1 MAKRKR
7 VLYSIDDYNQDRQAR
22 TAQSAIRIPTGV
34 PYQRGGSA
42 YASPAS
48 YVASPAVKETVVRPG
63 QGLRGSAVIEPSKSV
78 SYSPALPE
86 YKASG
91 ASAQQEVAG
100 VTNPDMS
107 AGGVQAGMQPLTQF
121 EIDGFNMD
129 QARQRVYDILNRK
142 FKYNAKES
150 PLYSILQKQSEREA
164 ERAAGQAYA
173 RSVANTGGYGSS
185 YATLSAEEARR
196 KSMESMDD
204 QQLALYEAARQEFF
218 DERQSAADWYNQLR
232 TMYEDKLKDM
242 EYEKQMQEQAEREA
256 SGVSE
261 QVAEATSQLLSG
273 GFEEYSENTMRAL
286 LEATGKY
293 DQKTINAALEQVK
306 KTMTAG
312 IYDVGHAV
320 SGISDAMGFKA
331 SLDAA
336 LKNQT
341 LTVQQYDDEIQK
353 NSTKIMNEV
362 YKGVNRPGDMDFTA
376 IGYSAEEWNAM
387 EDGDRKLA
395 ILDAVGQMAKAG
407 AVTQQDFYKLL
418 YNDLQEEFNS
428 EEFKKNKY
436 KTRNAVDAAMVIQDF
451 FDNGY
456 MNEDMYKS
464 LIYQQIMPQIE
475 DNETFKDFVYYST
488 DYDMAYNQ
496 EGFADYASKLA
507 YIVPGVDKYSKEQK
521 AMMMMMALG
530 YNGTKLQK
538 KEKKKKR

>member
-1 MAKRKR
+1 MANRKR
-7 VLYSIDDYNQDRQAR
+7 VLYSIDDYIQDRQAR

-91 ASAQQEVAG
+91 VSTQQQNVG
-100 VTNPDMS
+100 VPNPDTS
-107 AGGVQAGMQPLTQF
+107 AGSVQAGMQPLTQF

-129 QARQRVYDILNRK
+129 QARQKVYDILNRK

-150 PLYSILQKQSEREA
+150 PLYSILQKQREREA

-196 KSMESMDD
+196 QSMESMDD
-204 QQLALYEAARQEFF
+204 QQLALYKAARQEFF

-261 QVAEATSQLLSG
+261 NTQAFYNYANGIWNGNNAEEVRSALKNQGATD
-273 GFEEYSENTMRAL
+273 EEAESAISML
-286 LEATGKY
+286 MKDEAAK
-293 DQKTINAALEQVK
+293 
-306 KTMTAG
+306 
-312 IYDVGHAV
+312 IYDEENAV
-320 SGISDAMGFKA
+320 SGISDAIGFKA

-341 LTVQQYDDEIQK
+341 LTVQQYEDEIQK

-362 YKGVNRPGDMDFTA
+362 YKGVNRPGDMDYTEL
-376 IGYSAEEWNAM
+376 GYSAEEWNAM

-407 AVTQQDFYKLL
+407 VVTQQDFYKLL

-456 MNEDMYKS
+456 MNDDMYKS
-464 LIYQQIMPQIE
+464 LIYQKIMPEIQ
-475 DNETFKDFVYYST
+475 DNKTFKTLVYYSPDFEVFGN
-488 DYDMAYNQ
+488 DYVKA
-496 EGFADYASKLA
+496 ADNISFDFNRS
-507 YIVPGVDKYSKEQK
+507 IPDIGIYSKEQK
-521 AMMMMMALG
+521 AMLMMLAMS
-530 YNGTKLQK
+530 YNGSNLP
-538 KEKKKKR
+538 KKKKR

>member
-1 MAKRKR
+1 MANRKR
-7 VLYSIDDYNQDRQAR
+7 VLYSIDDYIQDRQAR

-34 PYQRGGSA
+34 QYQRGGSA
-42 YASPAS
+42 FASPAS

-91 ASAQQEVAG
+91 VSSQQQNVEVP
-100 VTNPDMS
+100 NPDTS

-129 QARQRVYDILNRK
+129 QARQKVYDILNRK

-196 KSMESMDD
+196 QSMESMTDEE
-204 QQLALYEAARQEFF
+204 LALYQAAREEFF
-218 DERQSAADWYNQLR
+218 DERKSAVDWYNQLR

-261 QVAEATSQLLSG
+261 NTQAFYNYANGIWNGNNVEEVRSALKNQGATDEEAESAISMLRKDEAAKIFDEENAVA
-273 GFEEYSENTMRAL
+273 
-286 LEATGKY
+286 
-293 DQKTINAALEQVK
+293 
-306 KTMTAG
+306 
-312 IYDVGHAV
+312 
-320 SGISDAMGFKA
+320 GISDAMGFKA
-331 SLDAA
+331 YLDAA

-362 YKGVNRPGDMDFTA
+362 YKGVNRPGDVDYTEL
-376 IGYSAEEWNAM
+376 GYSAEEWNAM

-407 AVTQQDFYKLL
+407 VVTQQDFYKLL

-464 LIYQQIMPQIE
+464 LIYQKIMPEIQ
-475 DNETFKDFVYYST
+475 DNKTFKTLVYYSPDFEVFGN
-488 DYDMAYNQ
+488 DYVKA
-496 EGFADYASKLA
+496 ADNIS
-507 YIVPGVDKYSKEQK
+507 IDFNRSIPDIGIYSKEQK
-521 AMMMMMALG
+521 AMLMMLAMN
-530 YNGTKLQK
+530 YNGSNLP
-538 KEKKKKR
+538 KKKKR

>member
-1 MAKRKR
+1 MANRKR
-7 VLYSIDDYNQDRQAR
+7 VLYSIDDYIQDRQAR
-22 TAQSAIRIPTGV
+22 TAQSAIRIPAGV
-34 PYQRGGSA
+34 QYQRGGSA

-63 QGLRGSAVIEPSKSV
+63 QGLNGSAVIEPSKSV

-91 ASAQQEVAG
+91 VSTQQQNVG
-100 VTNPDMS
+100 VPNPDTS
-107 AGGVQAGMQPLTQF
+107 AGSVQAGMQPLTQF

-129 QARQRVYDILNRK
+129 QARQKVYDILNRK

-261 QVAEATSQLLSG
+261 NTQAFYNYANGIWNGNNVEEVRSALKNQGATDEEAESAISMMRKDEAAKI
-273 GFEEYSENTMRAL
+273 FDEEN
-286 LEATGKY
+286 
-293 DQKTINAALEQVK
+293 
-306 KTMTAG
+306 
-312 IYDVGHAV
+312 AV
-320 SGISDAMGFKA
+320 SGISDAMGFKD

-341 LTVQQYDDEIQK
+341 LTVQKYDDEIQK

-362 YKGVNRPGDMDFTA
+362 YKGVNRPGDVDYTEL
-376 IGYSAEEWNAM
+376 GYSAEEWNAM

-407 AVTQQDFYKLL
+407 VVTQQDFYKLL
-418 YNDLQEEFNS
+418 YKDLQEEFNS
-428 EEFKKNKY
+428 EAYKTNKN

-456 MNEDMYKS
+456 MNEDLYRS
-464 LIYQQIMPQIE
+464 LIWQKIMPEIE
-475 DNETFKDFVYYST
+475 DNKTFKSLVYYSPDFEVFGN
-488 DYDMAYNQ
+488 DYVKA
-496 EGFADYASKLA
+496 ADNIS
-507 YIVPGVDKYSKEQK
+507 IDFNRSIPDIGIYSKEQK
-521 AMMMMMALG
+521 AMLVMLAMN
-530 YNGTKLQK
+530 YNGTNLP
-538 KEKKKKR
+538 KKKKR